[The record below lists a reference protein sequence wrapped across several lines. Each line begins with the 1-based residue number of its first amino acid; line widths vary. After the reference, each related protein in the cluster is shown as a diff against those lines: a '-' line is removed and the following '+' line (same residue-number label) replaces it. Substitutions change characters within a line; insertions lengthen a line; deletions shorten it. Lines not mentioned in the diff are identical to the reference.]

1 MTRRRSAVAISLE
14 QKRAERATVPADAE
28 ALYGVALLKLALEL
42 KKPGA
47 PELDVLVPG
56 VVRRLGLDESAFRAW
71 MDVNCGMLRAASRR
85 RK

>member
-14 QKRAERATVPADAE
+14 QKRAERAAVPDGAE

-47 PELDVLVPG
+47 PGLEALVPS
-56 VVRRLGLDESAFRAW
+56 VVKRLGLDESAFRAW
-71 MDVNCGMLRAASRR
+71 MDANGGMLRAASRR
-85 RK
+85 GK